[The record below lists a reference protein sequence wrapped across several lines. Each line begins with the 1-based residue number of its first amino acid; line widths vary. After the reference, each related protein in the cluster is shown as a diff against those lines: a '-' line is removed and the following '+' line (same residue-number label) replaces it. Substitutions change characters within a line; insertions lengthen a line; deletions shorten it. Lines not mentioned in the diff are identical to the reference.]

1 MRAKKYWTCT
11 ADIVFVKRD
20 KKYHDNRVCE
30 DGAADL
36 ADLPEKTITCNSDA
50 ADAARE
56 LLGDLDVEG
65 VVLLMLNNSNR
76 LIGACRIAL
85 GINNQCA
92 VYPRNI
98 FTAALLSN
106 AVSIILAHNH
116 PSGADRPSE
125 NDWNMTK
132 NVHAAG
138 KLLEIPLLD
147 HLILAGDKIVSLR
160 ESPRWPA

>member
-20 KKYHDNRVCE
+20 KKYHENTVCE
-30 DGAADL
+30 TDGAIADN
-36 ADLPEKTITCNSDA
+36 LPDKVIATRNDA

-65 VVLLMLNNSNR
+65 VVVLMLNNSNR

-106 AVSIILAHNH
+106 AASIILAHNH

-125 NDWNMTK
+125 NDWNITK